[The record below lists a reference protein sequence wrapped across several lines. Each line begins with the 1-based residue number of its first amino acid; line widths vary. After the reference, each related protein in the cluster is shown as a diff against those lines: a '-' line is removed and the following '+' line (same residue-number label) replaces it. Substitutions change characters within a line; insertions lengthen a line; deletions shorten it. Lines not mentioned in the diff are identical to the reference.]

1 MQRKLVAAEPNNYQ
15 PRLSPALMAQ
25 SSKVKQVRMRN
36 PERIREGWQSCQ
48 RLTRAQTNKHAH
60 KKNIIISSLRGQN
73 REKIFSVYVCSH
85 GINENLLKRFNL
97 LLLEQDGFA
106 FWNFPSHKAI
116 VWLHKTRRIVHKSYA
131 LFLKCFYCA
140 FFVLFG
146 ALSAP
151 VLIHVHS

>member
-1 MQRKLVAAEPNNYQ
+1 M
-15 PRLSPALMAQ
+15 
-25 SSKVKQVRMRN
+25 SKTY
-36 PERIREGWQSCQ
+36 
-48 RLTRAQTNKHAH
+48 TRTNKQTNAH

-116 VWLHKTRRIVHKSYA
+116 VWLHKTRRNSAQVVCSFFKVLLLCIFSPFWSSFSPSSHSCSFIKISVNTAKHFLLCSTEQLKSHG
-131 LFLKCFYCA
+131 
-140 FFVLFG
+140 FG
-146 ALSAP
+146 IDMRASKG
-151 VLIHVHS
+151 